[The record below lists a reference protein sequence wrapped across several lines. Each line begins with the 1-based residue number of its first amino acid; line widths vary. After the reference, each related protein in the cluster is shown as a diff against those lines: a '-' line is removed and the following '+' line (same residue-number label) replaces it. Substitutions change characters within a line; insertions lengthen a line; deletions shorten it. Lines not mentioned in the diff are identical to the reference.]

1 MYPPNKDNQPLLL
14 TPASAAEL
22 LSISRSSAYEMIA
35 SGELPSIKLRGRTRI
50 PRADLER
57 WTDEQREAAGLVTER
72 PSATEEKCD
81 VGTRKLCTDNKS
93 LPPAGFSKGS
103 NCHAK

>member
-1 MYPPNKDNQPLLL
+1 MESLLL
-14 TPASAAEL
+14 TPGDAAEL

-57 WTDEQREAAGLVTER
+57 WIDKQREAAGLVGER
-72 PSATEEKCD
+72 PAAVIEE
-81 VGTRKLCTDNKS
+81 VRNGQSRV
-93 LPPAGFSKGS
+93 PR
-103 NCHAK
+103 

>member
-1 MYPPNKDNQPLLL
+1 MHPQPTMKDNLPLLL

-50 PRADLER
+50 PRTDLER
-57 WTDEQREAAGLVTER
+57 WIDEQREAAGLVTER
-72 PSATEEKCD
+72 PAAIEETRD
-81 VGTRKLCTDNKS
+81 VGTRKL
-93 LPPAGFSKGS
+93 LHRLQEPPASRF
-103 NCHAK
+103 